1 MQKLLL
7 LLITM
12 IVGLFVSSATL
23 KGNDFSNGIQKSE
36 TKTFNL
42 SSFNAVKTSQAIEV
56 EIVKSDE
63 EKAVAT
69 STHLSELKIEVKNK
83 TLYVQYKPNVSLQN
97 ADTKVVVYAKDLI
110 KAEAGNA
117 SFIKLKSV
125 FENAEQTFESNGSG
139 RIVADSKASVV
150 NINTDSA
157 GEFSGKINTKN
168 LNVDANSASSV
179 KISGS
184 ADNAKINVDSAS
196 SVDAKNMNIQT
207 AKATASATSSITL
220 SVSKELT
227 ASASSLAK
235 IRYKTL
241 SGIKF
246 SASRSSGGTIDSI

>member
-7 LLITM
+7 LLMTIIIGFFLSIKVEAKDVPSIIGKT
-12 IVGLFVSSATL
+12 
-23 KGNDFSNGIQKSE
+23 E
-36 TKTFNL
+36 TETFNL

-56 EIVKSDE
+56 EIVKSNE

-69 STHLSELKIEVKNK
+69 STHLSELKIEVRNK

-97 ADTKVVVYAKDLI
+97 ADTKVIVYAKDLV

-117 SFIKLKSV
+117 SSIKVKSV

-139 RIVADSKASVV
+139 KIYADSKAAVV
-150 NINTDSA
+150 NINTNSA
-157 GEFSGKINTKN
+157 GGFSGKINTKN
-168 LNVDANSASSV
+168 LNINANSASV
-179 KISGS
+179 IKISG
-184 ADNAKINVDSAS
+184 ATDNAEINADSAS

-207 AKATASATSSITL
+207 AKATARATSSITL

-227 ASASSLAK
+227 ASASSLGK

-246 SASRSSGGTIDSI
+246 SASRNSGGTIDML

>member
-12 IVGLFVSSATL
+12 IIGLFMSLAKL
-23 KGNDFSNGIQKSE
+23 KGNDFSNVNQKSE

-83 TLYVQYKPNVSLQN
+83 TLYVQYKPDVSLQN
-97 ADTKVVVYAKDLI
+97 VDTKVIVYAKDLL

-117 SFIKLKSV
+117 SSIKVKSV
-125 FENAEQTFESNGSG
+125 FDNAEQTFESSGSG
-139 RIVADSKASVV
+139 KIYADSKASVV
-150 NINTDSA
+150 NINTNSA
-157 GEFSGKINTKN
+157 GGFSGKINTKN
-168 LNVDANSASSV
+168 LNINANSASVV

-184 ADNAKINVDSAS
+184 ADNAELNVDSAS
-196 SVDAKNMNIQT
+196 SLDAKNMNIQT
-207 AKATASATSSITL
+207 AKAIAKATSSIIL

-227 ASASSLAK
+227 ASASSLGK

-246 SASRSSGGTIDSI
+246 SASRSSGGTINML

>member
-1 MQKLLL
+1 
-7 LLITM
+7 
-12 IVGLFVSSATL
+12 
-23 KGNDFSNGIQKSE
+23 
-36 TKTFNL
+36 
-42 SSFNAVKTSQAIEV
+42 
-56 EIVKSDE
+56 
-63 EKAVAT
+63 
-69 STHLSELKIEVKNK
+69 
-83 TLYVQYKPNVSLQN
+83 
-97 ADTKVVVYAKDLI
+97 VVVYAKDLV

-117 SFIKLKSV
+117 SSIKVKSV
-125 FENAEQTFESNGSG
+125 FETAEQTFESNGSG

-157 GEFSGKINTKN
+157 GGFSGKINTKN

-246 SASRSSGGTIDSI
+246 SATEVLEEQSIQFKIINYKLRKLRLNEDLKDD

>member
-7 LLITM
+7 LIITI
-12 IVGLFVSSATL
+12 IVGLFVTSTTL

-42 SSFNAVKTSQAIEV
+42 SPFDAVKTSQAIEV
-56 EIVKSDE
+56 EIVKSNE

-69 STHLSELKIEVKNK
+69 STHLAELKIEVKNK
-83 TLYVQYKPNVSLQN
+83 ILYIQYKPNVSLQN
-97 ADTKVVVYAKDLI
+97 ADTKVVVYAKNLV

-117 SFIKLKSV
+117 SSIKVKSV
-125 FENAEQTFESNGSG
+125 FEVAEQTFESNGSG
-139 RIVADSKASVV
+139 KIDADSKASVV
-150 NINTDSA
+150 NINTNSA
-157 GEFSGKINTKN
+157 GTFSGKINTKN
-168 LNVDANSASSV
+168 LNIDANSASSV

-184 ADNAKINVDSAS
+184 ADNTEINVDSAS

-207 AKATASATSSITL
+207 AKATASATSTITL

-246 SASRSSGGTIDSI
+246 SASRSSGGTIDML

>member
-1 MQKLLL
+1 
-7 LLITM
+7 M
-12 IVGLFVSSATL
+12 IVGLFVTSTTL
-23 KGNDFSNGIQKSE
+23 KGNDFSNVIQKAE

-69 STHLSELKIEVKNK
+69 STHLSELKIEVRNK

-97 ADTKVVVYAKDLI
+97 ADTKVIVYAKDLI

-117 SFIKLKSV
+117 SSIKVKSV

-139 RIVADSKASVV
+139 KIYADSKASVV
-150 NINTDSA
+150 NINTNSA
-157 GEFSGKINTKN
+157 GGFSGKINTKN
-168 LNVDANSASSV
+168 LNVDANSASVV

-184 ADNAKINVDSAS
+184 ADNAEINVDSAS
-196 SVDAKNMNIQT
+196 SLDAKSMNIQT
-207 AKATASATSSITL
+207 AKATARATSSITL

-227 ASASSLAK
+227 ASASSLGK